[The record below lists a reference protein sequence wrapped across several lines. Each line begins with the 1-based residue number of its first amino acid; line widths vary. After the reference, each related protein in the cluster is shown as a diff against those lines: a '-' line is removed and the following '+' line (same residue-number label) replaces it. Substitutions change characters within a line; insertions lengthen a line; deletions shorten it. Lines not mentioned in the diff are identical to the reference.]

1 MDWLGLSL
9 YNNQCISSVQDES
22 KQMKRYD
29 KYKPS
34 GIEWI
39 GEIPQHWEL
48 KKIEICYLF
57 KSKSWLAWIKS
68 R

>member
-39 GEIPQHWEL
+39 GEIPAAL
-48 KKIEICYLF
+48 G
-57 KSKSWLAWIKS
+57 IKET
-68 R
+68 